1 MIQMNLVSGQE
12 QRCRCR
18 EQMCGHRAGVE
29 GGMNWEI
36 RVHRLSCAK
45 QTASGSLRYSTG
57 SPV

>member
-1 MIQMNLVSGQE
+1 MNLVSGQE

-36 RVHRLSCAK
+36 RVHRLLCAK

>member
-18 EQMCGHRAGVE
+18 EQMCGHGGVE

-36 RVHRLSCAK
+36 RVHRLSCVK
-45 QTASGSLRYSTG
+45 
-57 SPV
+57 